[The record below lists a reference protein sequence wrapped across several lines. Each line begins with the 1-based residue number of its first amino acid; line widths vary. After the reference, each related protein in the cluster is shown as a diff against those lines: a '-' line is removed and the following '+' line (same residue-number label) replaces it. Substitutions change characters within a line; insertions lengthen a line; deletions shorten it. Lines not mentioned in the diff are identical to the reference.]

1 MRDFSQN
8 FCGKRIFFRY
18 LQSQTG
24 RKFPAGR
31 ISSAVEHFTRNEGVP
46 SSNLGFSSRRRE
58 REGTDYVVHCKKSYV
73 STTCKTFSF
82 SGVRREQLRAGV
94 RLPAGAAVPSP
105 ETTGNE
111 PRAAGPSAGRR
122 HKIRP
127 AHLLFH
133 LFSIPLLRNG
143 SPNEAPGPGRLKGNA
158 VKIGNSSLCCKFLP
172 PKRHIRPRQSLAT
185 GFHATGKASGP
196 ERVRRPAAAMVL
208 QSRGKWI
215 VIGRKNDF
223 RHIPECKIRLLRN
236 SGRTHAVRP
245 ARMRISGTS
254 AKIG

>member
-1 MRDFSQN
+1 MKGSRVQ
-8 FCGKRIFFRY
+8 
-18 LQSQTG
+18 
-24 RKFPAGR
+24 
-31 ISSAVEHFTRNEGVP
+31 ISDSAPG
-46 SSNLGFSSRRRE
+46 
-58 REGTDYVVHCKKSYV
+58 
-73 STTCKTFSF
+73 
-82 SGVRREQLRAGV
+82 GVREKERITSSTAKSLMCQRHVRLFRFQASGEQLRAGV

>member
-1 MRDFSQN
+1 MCQR
-8 FCGKRIFFRY
+8 
-18 LQSQTG
+18 
-24 RKFPAGR
+24 
-31 ISSAVEHFTRNEGVP
+31 H
-46 SSNLGFSSRRRE
+46 
-58 REGTDYVVHCKKSYV
+58 
-73 STTCKTFSF
+73 
-82 SGVRREQLRAGV
+82 V
-94 RLPAGAAVPSP
+94 RLFRFQASGESNCAQASASRPAQLFRPRKRPEMTPGRRDLRQAAGINSAGAS
-105 ETTGNE
+105 
-111 PRAAGPSAGRR
+111 S
-122 HKIRP
+122 
-127 AHLLFH
+127 FH
-133 LFSIPLLRNG
+133 LFPYLCCATVRRTRPRPRAIKR
-143 SPNEAPGPGRLKGNA
+143 ECRE
-158 VKIGNSSLCCKFLP
+158 IGNSSLCCKFLP

-236 SGRTHAVRP
+236 SGRTHAVRT

>member
-1 MRDFSQN
+1 MKGSRVQ
-8 FCGKRIFFRY
+8 
-18 LQSQTG
+18 
-24 RKFPAGR
+24 
-31 ISSAVEHFTRNEGVP
+31 ISDSAPG
-46 SSNLGFSSRRRE
+46 
-58 REGTDYVVHCKKSYV
+58 
-73 STTCKTFSF
+73 
-82 SGVRREQLRAGV
+82 GVREKERITSSTAKSLMCQRHV
-94 RLPAGAAVPSP
+94 RLFRFQASGESNSAQASP

-127 AHLLFH
+127 ARLLFH

-215 VIGRKNDF
+215 VIGRKNGF

-236 SGRTHAVRP
+236 SGRTHAVRT

>member
-1 MRDFSQN
+1 MKGSRVQ
-8 FCGKRIFFRY
+8 
-18 LQSQTG
+18 
-24 RKFPAGR
+24 
-31 ISSAVEHFTRNEGVP
+31 ISDSAPG
-46 SSNLGFSSRRRE
+46 
-58 REGTDYVVHCKKSYV
+58 
-73 STTCKTFSF
+73 
-82 SGVRREQLRAGV
+82 GVREKERITSSTAKSLMCQRHV
-94 RLPAGAAVPSP
+94 RLFRFQASGESNCAQASASWPAQLFRPRKRP
-105 ETTGNE
+105 EMN
-111 PRAAGPSAGRR
+111 RAAGPSAGRR

-127 AHLLFH
+127 ARLLFH

>member
-1 MRDFSQN
+1 MKGSRVQISDSAP
-8 FCGKRIFFRY
+8 GGVRK
-18 LQSQTG
+18 G
-24 RKFPAGR
+24 RKHA
-31 ISSAVEHFTRNEGVP
+31 I
-46 SSNLGFSSRRRE
+46 
-58 REGTDYVVHCKKSYV
+58 HCKKSYL
-73 STTCKTFSF
+73 SLTSKTFSF
-82 SGVRREQLRAGV
+82 SVSIWGAGVRRPSGGLLRP
-94 RLPAGAAVPSP
+94 RKRP
-105 ETTGNE
+105 EMN
-111 PRAAGPSAGRR
+111 PGRRDLR
-122 HKIRP
+122 HKIRLP
-127 AHLLFH
+127 RLLFH
-133 LFSIPLLRNG
+133 LFSIPLPCNG

-185 GFHATGKASGP
+185 GFHATGKAPGP

-215 VIGRKNDF
+215 VIGRKNGS

-245 ARMRISGTS
+245 ARMRIFRRS

>member
-1 MRDFSQN
+1 MNPGRRD
-8 FCGKRIFFRY
+8 
-18 LQSQTG
+18 L
-24 RKFPAGR
+24 
-31 ISSAVEHFTRNEGVP
+31 
-46 SSNLGFSSRRRE
+46 
-58 REGTDYVVHCKKSYV
+58 
-73 STTCKTFSF
+73 
-82 SGVRREQLRAGV
+82 
-94 RLPAGAAVPSP
+94 
-105 ETTGNE
+105 
-111 PRAAGPSAGRR
+111 R

-127 AHLLFH
+127 ARLLFH
-133 LFSIPLLRNG
+133 LFSIPLPCNG

-185 GFHATGKASGP
+185 GFHATGKAPGP

-215 VIGRKNDF
+215 VIGRKNGS

-236 SGRTHAVRP
+236 SGRTLAMRP
-245 ARMRISGTS
+245 ARMRIFRRS

>member
-1 MRDFSQN
+1 MCQRHVRLFRFQASGESNCAQASASRPAQLFRPRKRPEMNPGRRDLRQAAGIKFDRRV
-8 FCGKRIFFRY
+8 FFFIFFPY
-18 LQSQTG
+18 LCCAT
-24 RKFPAGR
+24 
-31 ISSAVEHFTRNEGVP
+31 
-46 SSNLGFSSRRRE
+46 
-58 REGTDYVVHCKKSYV
+58 
-73 STTCKTFSF
+73 
-82 SGVRREQLRAGV
+82 
-94 RLPAGAAVPSP
+94 
-105 ETTGNE
+105 
-111 PRAAGPSAGRR
+111 
-122 HKIRP
+122 
-127 AHLLFH
+127 
-133 LFSIPLLRNG
+133 G

-215 VIGRKNDF
+215 VIGRKNGF

-236 SGRTHAVRP
+236 SGRTHAVRT

>member
-1 MRDFSQN
+1 MCQR
-8 FCGKRIFFRY
+8 
-18 LQSQTG
+18 
-24 RKFPAGR
+24 
-31 ISSAVEHFTRNEGVP
+31 H
-46 SSNLGFSSRRRE
+46 
-58 REGTDYVVHCKKSYV
+58 
-73 STTCKTFSF
+73 
-82 SGVRREQLRAGV
+82 V
-94 RLPAGAAVPSP
+94 RLFRFQASGESNCAQASASRPAQLFRPRKRP
-105 ETTGNE
+105 EMTPG
-111 PRAAGPSAGRR
+111 RRDLRQAAGIKFGRR
-122 HKIRP
+122 VFF
-127 AHLLFH
+127 FH

-236 SGRTHAVRP
+236 SGRTHAVRT

>member
-1 MRDFSQN
+1 MKGSRVQISDSAPGGVREKERITPSTAKSLMCQRHVRLFRFQASGESNCAQASASRPAQLFRPRKRPEMTPGRRDLRQAAGIKF
-8 FCGKRIFFRY
+8 
-18 LQSQTG
+18 G
-24 RKFPAGR
+24 RRVF
-31 ISSAVEHFTRNEGVP
+31 
-46 SSNLGFSSRRRE
+46 FSS
-58 REGTDYVVHCKKSYV
+58 
-73 STTCKTFSF
+73 
-82 SGVRREQLRAGV
+82 
-94 RLPAGAAVPSP
+94 
-105 ETTGNE
+105 
-111 PRAAGPSAGRR
+111 
-122 HKIRP
+122 
-127 AHLLFH
+127 
-133 LFSIPLLRNG
+133 FSIPLLRNG

-236 SGRTHAVRP
+236 SGRTHAVRT

>member
-1 MRDFSQN
+1 MKGSRVQ
-8 FCGKRIFFRY
+8 
-18 LQSQTG
+18 
-24 RKFPAGR
+24 
-31 ISSAVEHFTRNEGVP
+31 ISDSAPG
-46 SSNLGFSSRRRE
+46 
-58 REGTDYVVHCKKSYV
+58 
-73 STTCKTFSF
+73 
-82 SGVRREQLRAGV
+82 GVREKERITSSTAKSLMCQRHV
-94 RLPAGAAVPSP
+94 RLFRFQASGESNCAQA
-105 ETTGNE
+105 
-111 PRAAGPSAGRR
+111 SAS
-122 HKIRP
+122 RP

>member
-1 MRDFSQN
+1 V
-8 FCGKRIFFRY
+8 IFHQF
-18 LQSQTG
+18 LKNIG
-24 RKFPAGR
+24 RK
-31 ISSAVEHFTRNEGVP
+31 
-46 SSNLGFSSRRRE
+46 
-58 REGTDYVVHCKKSYV
+58 
-73 STTCKTFSF
+73 
-82 SGVRREQLRAGV
+82 
-94 RLPAGAAVPSP
+94 SP
-105 ETTGNE
+105 I
-111 PRAAGPSAGRR
+111 
-122 HKIRP
+122 HKYGYRKII
-127 AHLLFH
+127 

-215 VIGRKNDF
+215 VIGRKNGF

-236 SGRTHAVRP
+236 SGRTHAVRT

>member
-1 MRDFSQN
+1 MKGSRVQ
-8 FCGKRIFFRY
+8 
-18 LQSQTG
+18 
-24 RKFPAGR
+24 
-31 ISSAVEHFTRNEGVP
+31 ISDSAPG
-46 SSNLGFSSRRRE
+46 
-58 REGTDYVVHCKKSYV
+58 
-73 STTCKTFSF
+73 
-82 SGVRREQLRAGV
+82 GVREKERITPSTAKSLMCQRHV
-94 RLPAGAAVPSP
+94 RLFRFQASGESNCAQASAS
-105 ETTGNE
+105 
-111 PRAAGPSAGRR
+111 RAARPSAGRR

-127 AHLLFH
+127 ARLLFH

>member
-1 MRDFSQN
+1 MKGSRVQISVSAP
-8 FCGKRIFFRY
+8 GGVREKERI
-18 LQSQTG
+18 T
-24 RKFPAGR
+24 
-31 ISSAVEHFTRNEGVP
+31 SSTA
-46 SSNLGFSSRRRE
+46 
-58 REGTDYVVHCKKSYV
+58 KKSYV

-127 AHLLFH
+127 ARLLFH

-196 ERVRRPAAAMVL
+196 ERVKKTCRCNGFTIQGEMDRDRQEKRFPAY
-208 QSRGKWI
+208 
-215 VIGRKNDF
+215 
-223 RHIPECKIRLLRN
+223 P
-236 SGRTHAVRP
+236 
-245 ARMRISGTS
+245 RM
-254 AKIG
+254 

>member
-1 MRDFSQN
+1 MKGSRVQ
-8 FCGKRIFFRY
+8 
-18 LQSQTG
+18 
-24 RKFPAGR
+24 
-31 ISSAVEHFTRNEGVP
+31 ISDSAPG
-46 SSNLGFSSRRRE
+46 
-58 REGTDYVVHCKKSYV
+58 
-73 STTCKTFSF
+73 
-82 SGVRREQLRAGV
+82 GVREKERITPSTAKSLMCQRHV
-94 RLPAGAAVPSP
+94 RLFRFQASGESNCPCPHAQASAPPAGAAVPSP

-127 AHLLFH
+127 ARLLFH

-236 SGRTHAVRP
+236 FGRTYAVRP

>member
-1 MRDFSQN
+1 MKGSRVQISDSAPGGVREKERITSSTAKSLMCQRHVRLFRFQASGESNCAQASASRPAQLFRPRKRPEMNPGRRDLRQAAGIKF
-8 FCGKRIFFRY
+8 GRRIFFFIFFLY
-18 LQSQTG
+18 FCCAMV
-24 RKFPAGR
+24 RK
-31 ISSAVEHFTRNEGVP
+31 GVP
-46 SSNLGFSSRRRE
+46 QPP
-58 REGTDYVVHCKKSYV
+58 D
-73 STTCKTFSF
+73 
-82 SGVRREQLRAGV
+82 
-94 RLPAGAAVPSP
+94 
-105 ETTGNE
+105 
-111 PRAAGPSAGRR
+111 
-122 HKIRP
+122 
-127 AHLLFH
+127 
-133 LFSIPLLRNG
+133 
-143 SPNEAPGPGRLKGNA
+143 RLKGNA

>member
-1 MRDFSQN
+1 MKGSRVQISDSAPGGVREKERITSSTAKSLMCQRHVRLFRFQASGESNCAQASASRPAQLFRPRKRPEMNPGRRDLRQAAGIKFDRRV
-8 FCGKRIFFRY
+8 FFFIFFPF
-18 LQSQTG
+18 LCC
-24 RKFPAGR
+24 A
-31 ISSAVEHFTRNEGVP
+31 
-46 SSNLGFSSRRRE
+46 
-58 REGTDYVVHCKKSYV
+58 
-73 STTCKTFSF
+73 
-82 SGVRREQLRAGV
+82 
-94 RLPAGAAVPSP
+94 
-105 ETTGNE
+105 
-111 PRAAGPSAGRR
+111 
-122 HKIRP
+122 
-127 AHLLFH
+127 
-133 LFSIPLLRNG
+133 
-143 SPNEAPGPGRLKGNA
+143 LKGNA

-215 VIGRKNDF
+215 VIGRKNGF

-236 SGRTHAVRP
+236 SGRTHAVRT

>member
-1 MRDFSQN
+1 M
-8 FCGKRIFFRY
+8 
-18 LQSQTG
+18 
-24 RKFPAGR
+24 
-31 ISSAVEHFTRNEGVP
+31 
-46 SSNLGFSSRRRE
+46 
-58 REGTDYVVHCKKSYV
+58 

-127 AHLLFH
+127 ARLLFH

-215 VIGRKNDF
+215 VIGRKNGF
-223 RHIPECKIRLLRN
+223 RHIPECKIRLTCQFIL
-236 SGRTHAVRP
+236 
-245 ARMRISGTS
+245 
-254 AKIG
+254 